1 MWSYFPQVLPD
12 HALLALHPIGYLC
25 LYPQTSTSS
34 SPDSSV
40 TQLSSIFRNSVAMA
54 SYCLL
59 SDNCWFRQNFREN
72 KLLLLFINPQP
83 SVPLLLIP
91 RVLFLFPWP
100 LFTSRSCFYT
110 CCFATC
116 YSVQPSR
123 KLAANA
129 ARSAARPSFDRRR
142 TLFLQKYNFQLH
154 LDRTTLCLPKL
165 NSPFFC
171 DPNCAA
177 TDLDFHQHLFS
188 VFSSNLS
195 LQKNM

>member
-1 MWSYFPQVLPD
+1 MTVDVVL
-12 HALLALHPIGYLC
+12 L
-25 LYPQTSTSS
+25 SS
-34 SPDSSV
+34 SVARPRLIGPPSYWLSLSISSNFNFFLPGLYSYSAKLHLQKLCCYGFLLLV
-40 TQLSSIFRNSVAMA
+40 EWQLLVSP
-54 SYCLL
+54 
-59 SDNCWFRQNFREN
+59 NFRED

-100 LFTSRSCFYT
+100 VFTSRSCFYT

-142 TLFLQKYNFQLH
+142 TLFLQKYNFQLYDIFSSKIKQSV
-154 LDRTTLCLPKL
+154 LLWSKMVQQQFSISTST
-165 NSPFFC
+165 SS
-171 DPNCAA
+171 
-177 TDLDFHQHLFS
+177 LFS
-188 VFSSNLS
+188 
-195 LQKNM
+195 QAI

>member
-1 MWSYFPQVLPD
+1 MLVSSNFP
-12 HALLALHPIGYLC
+12 
-25 LYPQTSTSS
+25 
-34 SPDSSV
+34 
-40 TQLSSIFRNSVAMA
+40 
-54 SYCLL
+54 
-59 SDNCWFRQNFREN
+59 EN

-154 LDRTTLCLPKL
+154 LDRTTPFLPKL
-165 NSPFFC
+165 NSLFFC
-171 DPNCAA
+171 DPIWFSNSSRFPAA
-177 TDLDFHQHLFS
+177 PLLCFLKQSKSAKEYVDQ
-188 VFSSNLS
+188 N
-195 LQKNM
+195 

>member
-25 LYPQTSTSS
+25 PISSNFNFFSYSAKLHLEKLYCYGFLLLVEWQLLVSS
-34 SPDSSV
+34 
-40 TQLSSIFRNSVAMA
+40 
-54 SYCLL
+54 
-59 SDNCWFRQNFREN
+59 NFREN

-83 SVPLLLIP
+83 PVPLLLIP

-100 LFTSRSCFYT
+100 VFTSRGCFYT

-142 TLFLQKYNFQLH
+142 TLFLQKYNFQLF
-154 LDRTTLCLPKL
+154 LDRTTL
-165 NSPFFC
+165 FFQ
-171 DPNCAA
+171 N
-177 TDLDFHQHLFS
+177 
-188 VFSSNLS
+188 
-195 LQKNM
+195 

>member
-1 MWSYFPQVLPD
+1 MLVSSNFP
-12 HALLALHPIGYLC
+12 
-25 LYPQTSTSS
+25 
-34 SPDSSV
+34 
-40 TQLSSIFRNSVAMA
+40 
-54 SYCLL
+54 
-59 SDNCWFRQNFREN
+59 EN
-72 KLLLLFINPQP
+72 KMLLLFINPQP

-100 LFTSRSCFYT
+100 VFTSRSCFYT

-142 TLFLQKYNFQLH
+142 TLFLQKYNFQLY
-154 LDRTTLCLPKL
+154 DTLSSKTVSSFVIQ
-165 NSPFFC
+165 NGS
-171 DPNCAA
+171 A
-177 TDLDFHQHLFS
+177 TVLDFHQHLFS